1 MIDPALRQKVE
12 QAARLAAQRARQL
25 DLDDWWVRITAAGRS
40 RLLAARLPKAEE
52 RRWAGAAP
60 TAEPVDLRRATD
72 ARPPDTL
79 GIDGSQVYPELRAPF
94 SWAYVQAVGYRK
106 GHPPLFACRFV
117 DIGRELAEG
126 GELAAALFEQVF
138 SRTALVDA
146 WRAQLELGLAVR
158 SLRQE
163 PELLALLDGG
173 LLPWMGITGNAGRQ
187 HLEQHLRSFLR
198 LRSRLVAGVISGPQS
213 RLLVRLV
220 HLAEAATLDDA
231 LAETEGPSDTDLM
244 RRHLQTGERSALFR
258 LVGPRSQPFAA
269 KKAAIHCFFLRT
281 FGTEIARIEVPEW
294 VAADPARLDAVHAGV
309 LADAR
314 LKGYPYTLAQAH
326 QQVAIPLDVVR
337 LVREAGAA
345 CYISELG
352 EVLER
357 SAKQAMKMAGQA
369 APARRDAP

>member
-1 MIDPALRQKVE
+1 MIDPTLRQKVE

-138 SRTALVDA
+138 ARTALVDA
-146 WRAQLELGLAVR
+146 WRAHLELDLAR
-158 SLRQE
+158 QGLRQA

-173 LLPWMGITGNAGRQ
+173 LLPWMGLTGNAGRQ
-187 HLEQHLRSFLR
+187 HLEQHLKSFLK
-198 LRSRLVAGVISGPQS
+198 LRPGLVAGVISGPQS

-220 HLAEAATLDDA
+220 HLAEAARLDDG
-231 LAETEGPSDTDLM
+231 LSEIEGPSDTLLM
-244 RRHLQTGERSALFR
+244 RCHLQIGERSALFR
-258 LVGPRSQPFAA
+258 LTGPRSQPFAA
-269 KKAAIHCFFLRT
+269 KQATVYCFFLRT
-281 FGTEIARIEVPEW
+281 TEKEIARVELPEW
-294 VAADPARLDAVHAGV
+294 AALDTARLEAIQAGV
-309 LADAR
+309 LADAGR
-314 LKGYPYTLAQAH
+314 AGYPYTLSKAH
-326 QQVAIPLDVVR
+326 EEATIPLDLAR

-345 CYISELG
+345 VYLSELG
-352 EVLER
+352 ASQSL
-357 SAKQAMKMAGQA
+357 SAKQVMKAGGQS
-369 APARRDAP
+369 AP